1 MVYRSVPLRNSC
13 TYITTCRKP
22 TCCSSGRGGGAALK
36 HVSFVRAAVLTPALL
51 VVSHPAPKPCF
62 CFLGLVLCWLLWW
75 PMPMVAERGARSC
88 ARSANDV
95 KMPPIPLGETRKR
108 MTSMVYFHPSRC
120 FPQACFSLPCFC
132 RATFPAPCA
141 WWYALLFWLLPR
153 GLGCGGSGGLKHRG
167 RGGTARLVLIFSR
180 VSVSLGNTG
189 K

>member
-1 MVYRSVPLRNSC
+1 MYLYNNMPQAHLLLVRAG
-13 TYITTCRKP
+13 
-22 TCCSSGRGGGAALK
+22 GRGGSKTCLVCPRCRAHPGLTRCFAPRPETLLLFFGLGFVLAA
-36 HVSFVRAAVLTPALL
+36 VVADADGGRARGSIVRASCERCQDA
-51 VVSHPAPKPCF
+51 S
-62 CFLGLVLCWLLWW
+62 
-75 PMPMVAERGARSC
+75 VA
-88 ARSANDV
+88 
-95 KMPPIPLGETRKR
+95 LGETRKR
-108 MTSMVYFHPSRC
+108 MTSIFYFDPSRR

-167 RGGTARLVLIFSR
+167 RGGTARLVPIFAR